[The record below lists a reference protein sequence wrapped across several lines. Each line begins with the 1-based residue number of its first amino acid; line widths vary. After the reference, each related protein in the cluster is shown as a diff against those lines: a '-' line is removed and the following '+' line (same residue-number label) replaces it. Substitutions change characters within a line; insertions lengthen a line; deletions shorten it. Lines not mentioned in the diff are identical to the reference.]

1 MALVNIVYLRKCSE
15 ENSYGSF
22 EVACNYTAFFVC
34 YAGCLQHWVSEGFA
48 EASGKESSLVE
59 G

>member
-15 ENSYGSF
+15 ENSYGPF
-22 EVACNYTAFFVC
+22 EVTCNYTAFFVG
-34 YAGCLQHWVSEGFA
+34 YAGCLLHWVSEGVA
-48 EASGKESSLVE
+48 GASAKESSLVE